1 MTLSETAR
9 LLPYHLRLAA
19 IGLRRNR
26 TMTLLMYV
34 SLTLGAGVW
43 SVAVTQY
50 TRFNGFGERLSP
62 TLHHVELVRRSEL
75 SDALESQ
82 RLGRLRVAPLGIE
95 LRSLASPDEAR
106 LLVTDEVPARHAV
119 SMRAEVVLE
128 ADLPG
133 GRGAPAV
140 RMARFANA
148 DFFTLFAREFAAG
161 GPWTAAEDEGRGVEA
176 GAGVVVLG
184 KATGEALFPTGG
196 AVGQTVLVDGR
207 PHRVIGV
214 LARHQPLNAPWQLLM
229 NGGLQD
235 ALFLPVGELDRSGAR
250 PYQPIA
256 VAPARPGRAETLSSQ
271 LFVSH
276 WVDLPDAGQRAAYAR
291 YLNRVFG
298 PGRAVLRALPEWRRS
313 FALPVSPIGFF
324 NFIGAVVLLGG
335 AFSLGRWLLTRGLVR
350 APELGVFRALGA
362 PRSALLWRVLSEAA
376 LISVPAALTA
386 PLVAAPMVWFFNQR
400 VRVVD
405 IPLETTV
412 WSVTC
417 SIVAPL
423 LFNLAGALYPA
434 GRLAHTPPT
443 LYLGDGT

>member
-9 LLPYHLRLAA
+9 LLPYHVRLAA
-19 IGLRRNR
+19 ISLRRNP
-26 TMTLLMYV
+26 TMTLLMYL

-50 TRFNGFGERLSP
+50 TRFNGLAERLSP

-75 SDALESQ
+75 TAAIDAQ
-82 RLGRLRVAPLGIE
+82 QAGRLRVAPLAIE

-106 LLVTDEVPARHAV
+106 LLVTDEVPARHAI
-119 SMRAEVVLE
+119 SMRGEVVLE
-128 ADLPG
+128 APA

-148 DFFTLFAREFAAG
+148 DFFTLFAREFASG
-161 GPWTAAEDEGRGVEA
+161 GPWTAAEDDGRGA
-176 GAGVVVLG
+176 SVVVLG
-184 KATGEALFPTGG
+184 RATGEALFPAGG

-207 PHRVIGV
+207 PHRVVGV
-214 LARHQPLNAPWQLLM
+214 LAGHQPLNAPWQLLM

-235 ALFLPVGELDRSGAR
+235 ALFLPLGELGEAGAL
-250 PYQPIA
+250 PYQPIE
-256 VAPARPGRAETLSSQ
+256 VAQARSDGGESLRSQ

-291 YLNRVFG
+291 YLDRVFG

-313 FALPVSPIGFF
+313 FTLPVSSIGFF

-335 AFSLGRWLLTRGLVR
+335 AFSLGRWLLTKGLVR
-350 APELGVFRALGA
+350 AAELGVFRALGA
-362 PRSALLWRVLSEAA
+362 PRSALLWRILSEAA
-376 LISVPAALTA
+376 LIAVPAALTA
-386 PLVAAPMVWFFNQR
+386 PLVAAPMLWFFNQH

-412 WSVTC
+412 LSVTC